1 MDYSPTA
8 ASGRTTRTDDRRW
21 YLVRALTHREAIAAE
36 QLMRQGFATFL
47 PKQPRTIR
55 HARRIRVALAA
66 YFPGYL
72 FVELDLAAQRWR
84 SINGTLGVSHLV
96 GPPERPTPAPRGVV
110 EALIAAADARGV
122 LSGPPLQA
130 GQTVRIIAGAFA
142 DQLAV
147 IERQDEAG
155 RVRVLLEIVT
165 GTVAVTLPREL
176 LNDAR

>member
-1 MDYSPTA
+1 MSDDAPIIGPT
-8 ASGRTTRTDDRRW
+8 GRPNGRRW
-21 YLVRALTHREAIAAE
+21 YLVRALIHREAIAAE
-36 QLMRQGFATFL
+36 QLTRQGFTTFL
-47 PKQPRTIR
+47 PKQPRTVR

-84 SINGTLGVSHLV
+84 SVNGTLGVSQLV
-96 GPPERPTPAPRGVV
+96 GPAERPSPVPKGVV
-110 EALIAAADARGV
+110 EALIEAADPRGV

-147 IERQDEAG
+147 IERLDEAG

-165 GTVAVTLPREL
+165 GTVAVTIAREM
-176 LNDAR
+176 LNEAR

>member
-1 MDYSPTA
+1 M
-8 ASGRTTRTDDRRW
+8 SGDAPMAGPAMRPNGRRW
-21 YLVRALTHREAIAAE
+21 YLVRALTQREAIAAE
-36 QLMRQGFATFL
+36 QLARQGFTTFL
-47 PKQPRTIR
+47 PRQPRTVR
-55 HARRIRVALAA
+55 HARRIRIALAA

-96 GPPERPTPAPRGVV
+96 GPAERPSPVPNGVV

-122 LSGPPLQA
+122 LSGPPLQG
-130 GQTVRIIAGAFA
+130 GQTVRIIAGAFT

-147 IERQDEAG
+147 IERLDEAG

-165 GTVAVTLPREL
+165 GVVAVTLPREM
-176 LNDAR
+176 LNEAR

>member
-1 MDYSPTA
+1 MT
-8 ASGRTTRTDDRRW
+8 GRPAHLDGRRW
-21 YLVRALTHREAIAAE
+21 YLVRTLTRREVFAAE
-36 QLMRQGFATFL
+36 QLARQGFATFL

-96 GPPERPTPAPRGVV
+96 GPAERPSPVPKGVV
-110 EALIAAADARGV
+110 EALIVAADARGV
-122 LSGPPLQA
+122 LSGPPLQT

-147 IERQDEAG
+147 IERLDDAG

-165 GTVAVTLPREL
+165 GTVAVTIAREM
-176 LNDAR
+176 LNEAR